1 MTPTSPIWRPT
12 TGSTRGWK
20 TGIKEAKE
28 CGLSNFPCSGFQATR
43 VWLLLV
49 QMAQDLLAWA
59 RQLCLPAEFSE
70 AAPKRLRYQL
80 LHVAGRLVRSGR
92 RSTLRLDARWP
103 WAAELA
109 TASGP
114 YL

>member
-1 MTPTSPIWRPT
+1 VEDR
-12 TGSTRGWK
+12 
-20 TGIKEAKE
+20 IKEAKE
-28 CGLSNFPCSGFQATR
+28 CGLSNFPCSSFQANR

-59 RQLCLPAEFSE
+59 RQLCLPGDFLE

-92 RSTLRLDARWP
+92 RTTLRLDARWP
-103 WAAELA
+103 WAPQLA
-109 TASGP
+109 VAFTRLRALP
-114 YL
+114 LTT